1 MVIDVKA
8 HLPQSSI
15 ANKLVR
21 FSGPAPSDAN
31 SKNGLQNVLNWI
43 TSVLMKRTA
52 QQEKNHS
59 AGLAETLFSDY
70 RRRIL
75 ALLLLRSDENFHVR
89 EISRLTGVPAG
100 SLHRELKL
108 LTSAGLLSRQAV
120 GNQVRYYA
128 ERDCPIFYELT
139 GIFRKTCGLADVIR
153 SALLPLSSGII
164 AAFIFGSVAKGEER
178 VTSDVDVCVV
188 GTASFTDVVVAL
200 ADMNQKLGREI
211 NPVIMPYEQF
221 TAKLAAGEQFA
232 TRIMSE
238 PKLFLIGDEND
249 LGKSA

>member
-1 MVIDVKA
+1 
-8 HLPQSSI
+8 
-15 ANKLVR
+15 
-21 FSGPAPSDAN
+21 
-31 SKNGLQNVLNWI
+31 
-43 TSVLMKRTA
+43 MKRTA
-52 QQEKNHS
+52 ITKEQNKS
-59 AGLAETLFSDY
+59 TGLAETLFSDY

-108 LTSAGLLSRQAV
+108 LTSAGLLSRQTV
-120 GNQVRYYA
+120 GNQVRYRA
-128 ERDCPIFYELT
+128 ERDCPVFHELA
-139 GIFRKTCGLADVIR
+139 GIFRKTSGLADIIR
-153 SALLPLSSGII
+153 SALQPLSPAIS
-164 AAFIFGSVAKGEER
+164 AAFIFGSVAKGGER
-178 VTSDVDVCVV
+178 ATSDVDVCVI

-211 NPVIMPYEQF
+211 NPVVMPYEQF

-238 PKLFLIGDEND
+238 PKLFLIGNEND
-249 LGKSA
+249 LGKPA

>member
-1 MVIDVKA
+1 MERTILHKE
-8 HLPQSSI
+8 
-15 ANKLVR
+15 K
-21 FSGPAPSDAN
+21 
-31 SKNGLQNVLNWI
+31 KN
-43 TSVLMKRTA
+43 
-52 QQEKNHS
+52 S

-108 LTSAGLLSRQAV
+108 LTDAGLLSRQAM
-120 GNQVRYYA
+120 GNQVRYHA
-128 ERDCPIFYELT
+128 ERDCPIFHELA
-139 GIFRKTCGLADVIR
+139 GIFRKTSGLADIIR
-153 SALLPLSSGII
+153 SALQPLSTDIT

-200 ADMNQKLGREI
+200 ADMNRKLGRKI
-211 NPVIMPYEQF
+211 NPVVMPYDQF
-221 TAKLAAGEQFA
+221 TAKLAVGEQFA

-238 PKLFLIGDEND
+238 PKLFLLGGEHD
-249 LGKSA
+249 LRKPLS

>member
-1 MVIDVKA
+1 MHKE
-8 HLPQSSI
+8 
-15 ANKLVR
+15 K
-21 FSGPAPSDAN
+21 
-31 SKNGLQNVLNWI
+31 KN
-43 TSVLMKRTA
+43 
-52 QQEKNHS
+52 S

-75 ALLLLRSDENFHVR
+75 ALLLLRSEENFHVR

-108 LTSAGLLSRQAV
+108 LTDAGLLSRQAM
-120 GNQVRYYA
+120 GNQVRYHA
-128 ERDCPIFYELT
+128 ERDCPIFHELA
-139 GIFRKTCGLADVIR
+139 GIFRKTSGLADIIR
-153 SALLPLSSGII
+153 SALQPLSPDIT

-178 VTSDVDVCVV
+178 ATSDVDVCVI
-188 GTASFTDVVVAL
+188 GPASFTDVVLTL

-211 NPVIMPYEQF
+211 NPVVMPYEQF

-238 PKLFLIGDEND
+238 PKLFLIGNEHD
-249 LGKSA
+249 LGKPA